1 MSTIIRLGNAQLRVI
16 GLNPQRLSD
25 ESETRLPGHATFLG
39 MAYQKTGT
47 GEHSITL
54 EVMTVPHILGGLDAL
69 GWLRAHHK
77 AQDTVNYWRMETGG
91 ALPPVIMHRD
101 PNYTFEANI
110 EERPAHSETE
120 GAWFDPLKGTFL
132 QELASIGRAGGLSA
146 LMHPF
151 ASKVEAKRGA
161 AAFAQQLSRFTG
173 TGSFEGPG
181 QAVALAGAPFIP
193 IGYGSTIDSIEW
205 VVNTVT
211 HDIVPDQGWTMTVD
225 VETREKTG

>member
-77 AQDTVNYWRMETGG
+77 AQDTVNYWRMENHYSGRREG
-91 ALPPVIMHRD
+91 EGVI
-101 PNYTFEANI
+101 TTLFSE
-110 EERPAHSETE
+110 EER
-120 GAWFDPLKGTFL
+120 F
-132 QELASIGRAGGLSA
+132 
-146 LMHPF
+146 HPF
-151 ASKVEAKRGA
+151 N
-161 AAFAQQLSRFTG
+161 
-173 TGSFEGPG
+173 
-181 QAVALAGAPFIP
+181 
-193 IGYGSTIDSIEW
+193 GYGRMLNAEIGLI
-205 VVNTVT
+205 
-211 HDIVPDQGWTMTVD
+211 IVGD
-225 VETREKTG
+225 